1 MNQKEIWRDPILK
14 MDILMWRVI
23 KLLIRRKKHILER
36 FGLTC
41 SQFDMLSAINHYST
55 LKSEIIQINLSEKT
69 DIDPMTTS
77 TILRNLEKK
86 GLITR
91 RRNIENTRTII
102 VRLTDE
108 GIRLLEEAC
117 LLIKLSNMKLYENV
131 DKEHLISQLL
141 KLYNKLNKD

>member
-1 MNQKEIWRDPILK
+1 MNGKEIAQDPILK

-23 KLLIRRKKHILER
+23 KLLIKSKKHVLEK

-41 SQFDMLSAINHYST
+41 SQFDILSAINYFSNIKT
-55 LKSEIIQINLSEKT
+55 EIIQINLSEKA

-91 RRNIENTRTII
+91 ARSTVNTRT
-102 VRLTDE
+102 VLVELTED
-108 GIRLLEEAC
+108 GLNLLKQATMQ
-117 LLIKLSNMKLYENV
+117 IKSSNTKIYEDL
-131 DKEHLISQLL
+131 DKDRFTSQLL
-141 KLYNKLNKD
+141 KLSDKLNN

>member
-1 MNQKEIWRDPILK
+1 MNQKEISQDPIFK

-23 KLLIRRKKHILER
+23 KLLIKNKKQVLEK

-41 SQFDMLSAINHYST
+41 SQFDILSAINYFSKIKT
-55 LKSEIIQINLSEKT
+55 EIIQVNLSEKA

-91 RRNIENTRTII
+91 HRNTVNTRTVLVELTDSGTDLLAKAAIEI
-102 VRLTDE
+102 QLSNEKMYKEIDKDRLT
-108 GIRLLEEAC
+108 
-117 LLIKLSNMKLYENV
+117 
-131 DKEHLISQLL
+131 SQLL
-141 KLYNKLNKD
+141 KLSNKLNN